1 MEENAMKRKILFL
14 FCIAL
19 LVFTVPVLVLAG
31 GEKAKEEKKP
41 EMKAAQGEWPRYPGA
56 QVNFMWYPS
65 PEMDAMKQLLP
76 EFKQLTG
83 IDVTLI
89 ELPHEDV
96 FKKRMMDAVSGAGEF
111 DIYPLQPSVTRNF
124 ADSGYIVP
132 LDEFWSS
139 PADVEYDDI
148 FEGVRMMYEYKGK
161 VYGLP
166 LYPDVIMLFYNKKMM
181 EDAGQPIPDT
191 FKEFEKMSK
200 SFMKDTDGN
209 GSIDQWGSVL
219 NLKGGDWS
227 IMNNLA
233 LFMYMNKADWFAGQ
247 IGADN
252 PVSKS
257 DPKYMH
263 PTLDDPKAIEAF
275 EYLVKLY
282 KDQVFMPG
290 SITFS
295 YFEAMETFSTGKVPT
310 YLGFADQAPMIVG
323 PDSLIKDQV
332 RVAPVPTW
340 KGVRRSFTGG
350 WGASISSKAEN
361 PEAAYTFLKF
371 FYGNSANQKRLSRYG
386 QTPSRASV
394 LFDPELQKEFVW
406 YAGMGEMLGYVKP
419 IPIIPEFEEFV
430 SGLEP
435 ILTEALL
442 GKITPKQ
449 AMLESNDLL
458 DSIMKRAG
466 YYK

>member
-1 MEENAMKRKILFL
+1 MKRRVVIVLLSLLMIFL
-14 FCIAL
+14 
-19 LVFTVPVLVLAG
+19 VPFFVLG
-31 GEKAKEEKKP
+31 GGKAKEEKP
-41 EMKAAQGEWPRYPGA
+41 EVKVVEGEWPRYPNA
-56 QVNFMWYPS
+56 KVNFMWYPS
-65 PEMDAMKQLLP
+65 PEMDAIRKLLP
-76 EFKQLTG
+76 KFKEQTG

-89 ELPHEDV
+89 ELPHEEV

-132 LDEFWSS
+132 LDDFWAS
-139 PADVEYDDI
+139 PADVEYDDL
-148 FEGVRMMYEYKGK
+148 FEGVRVMYEYQGR

-166 LYPDVIMLFYNKKMM
+166 LYPDVILLFYNEKMM
-181 EDAGQPIPDT
+181 KEAGQPIPKT
-191 FKEFEKMSK
+191 FDEFERVSK
-200 SFMKDTDGN
+200 SFIKDSDKDGVV
-209 GSIDQWGSVL
+209 DKWGSVL

-233 LFMYMNKADWFAGQ
+233 LFMFMNKTDFFWGQ
-247 IGADN
+247 IAADR
-252 PVSKS
+252 PVSKD

-263 PTLDDPKAIEAF
+263 ALLDDTKAIEAF
-275 EYLVKLY
+275 SYLVKLY

-290 SITFS
+290 SINFS
-295 YFEAMETFSTGKVPT
+295 YFEAMETFATGKVPT

-323 PDSLIKDQV
+323 PDSLVKDDV

-350 WGASISSKAEN
+350 WGASISSKAQH
-361 PEAAYTFLKF
+361 PEAAYTFLRY
-371 FYGNSANQKRLSRYG
+371 FYGNSNNQKVLSKYG

-406 YAGMGEMLGYVKP
+406 YAGMGEMLKYVKP
-419 IPIIPEFEEFV
+419 LPLIPEFEEFV
-430 SGLEP
+430 AGLEP

-442 GKITPKQ
+442 GKKTPKE
-449 AMLESNDLL
+449 AMIQSNILF
-458 DSIMKRAG
+458 DSILKRAG
-466 YYK
+466 YYR